1 MPVTVGALTRV
12 SRDESR
18 VTSNSPTLYG
28 IGVRPNLSVMPS
40 SVAQALSSLAPSPP
54 VAVVDTLLD
63 AAIGSDADFVWIEPV
78 PMAEELYLISIES
91 QGQVIATAS
100 IDALLAL
107 SVIARLA
114 FISGVDLTAPTV
126 VTGTAR
132 VKGRGRECD
141 VVCTLRPG
149 TEVRAEVMFVKRGPR
164 LVAGERHEL
173 GDGDRVGHYR
183 IIERLGAG
191 GMGSVY
197 KVEHVTLG
205 RLYALKVL
213 HRTVLERD
221 PQSVDRFLREARAA
235 SRIQHSHIVDVFD
248 FGFVA
253 DGRPYFV
260 MEMLPG
266 ISLADLIDDAALE
279 PARALEIARQLG
291 EALAAAHEHGVIHAD
306 VTPSNVLVTELD
318 DKTIVKLVD
327 FGLAELREPNVVPE
341 EPVASDFVLGTPC
354 YVSPEQLRGMPVT
367 ERSDQYALGVV
378 LYEMIVGAPPFT
390 DTNLRALCM
399 KHINDAVP
407 DVHSKFGPVPA
418 ELSKFIQR
426 CMAKSPSARYPST
439 RAMLGDLDIVTKL
452 VERRGWRRWLTT

>member
-1 MPVTVGALTRV
+1 
-12 SRDESR
+12 
-18 VTSNSPTLYG
+18 
-28 IGVRPNLSVMPS
+28 MPS
-40 SVAQALSSLAPSPP
+40 SAAQVLSSAAPSPP
-54 VAVVDTLLD
+54 VAVVDAVLD
-63 AAIGSDADFVWIEPV
+63 AVIASDADFVWIEPV

-114 FISGVDLTAPTV
+114 FLSGVDLTAPTV
-126 VTGTAR
+126 ATGTAR
-132 VKGRGRECD
+132 VKARGRERD

-149 TEVRAEVMFVKRGPR
+149 TELRAEVMIVKRGPR
-164 LVAGERHEL
+164 LVATELVDELTDGERI
-173 GDGDRVGHYR
+173 GHYR
-183 IIERLGAG
+183 IVERLGAG

-213 HRTVLERD
+213 HRSVLERD

-235 SRIQHSHIVDVFD
+235 SRIQHRHIVDVFD
-248 FGFVA
+248 FGFVP

-266 ISLADLIDDAALE
+266 MSLADLIDDAALE

-291 EALAAAHEHGVIHAD
+291 EALASAHEHGVVHAD
-306 VTPSNVLVTELD
+306 VTPSNVLVTEVD

-327 FGLAELREPNVVPE
+327 FGLAELREPNVVPG
-341 EPVASDFVLGTPC
+341 EPVSSDFVLGTPC
-354 YVSPEQLRGMPVT
+354 YVSPEQLRGMAVT

-378 LYEMIVGAPPFT
+378 IYEMIVGKPPFT
-390 DTNLRALCM
+390 DNNLRALCM
-399 KHINDAVP
+399 KHINDPVP

-426 CMAKSPSARYPST
+426 CMAKSPSARYPNT
-439 RAMLGDLDIVTKL
+439 RAMLGDLDVVTKL